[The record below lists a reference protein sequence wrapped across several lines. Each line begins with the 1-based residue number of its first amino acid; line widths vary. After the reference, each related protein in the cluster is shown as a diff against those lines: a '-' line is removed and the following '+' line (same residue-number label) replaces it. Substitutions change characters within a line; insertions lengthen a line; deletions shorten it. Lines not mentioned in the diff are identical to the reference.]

1 MVYAFGI
8 GTPAVPENFFAITTV
23 CAKTLSNKAAVRTP
37 VLRLPDWVGGLVAYG
52 GGSTE
57 QSSSPRKCL
66 NVLVNGDAI
75 HTVAFRASEARSLA
89 PGLSVAR
96 HDDQDTLI
104 QRFAYQRAQWV
115 RRRFPNL
122 FVAIYHSQ

>member
-1 MVYAFGI
+1 MASPLTSTF
-8 GTPAVPENFFAITTV
+8 
-23 CAKTLSNKAAVRTP
+23 KHLLSNKAAVRTP

-89 PGLSVAR
+89 PGTFSRPPRRSGHSHSRFRLPASSVG
-96 HDDQDTLI
+96 
-104 QRFAYQRAQWV
+104 
-115 RRRFPNL
+115 RRFPNL

>member
-1 MVYAFGI
+1 M
-8 GTPAVPENFFAITTV
+8 
-23 CAKTLSNKAAVRTP
+23 RTP

-89 PGLSVAR
+89 PGLSVGR

-104 QRFAYQRAQWV
+104 QGLAYQRAQWMREKRV
-115 RRRFPNL
+115 TRKPRTVPDPNDQ
-122 FVAIYHSQ
+122 AKR